1 MTQIDL
7 SMKQKQTHR
16 HREQICGCQGLGSA
30 RGMEWEVGISRY
42 KPLYI
47 EWINNKGLLYSTGKC
62 IQHPLINC
70 NGKEFLK
77 LYIYVT
83 NLFAVQQ

>member
-1 MTQIDL
+1 
-7 SMKQKQTHR
+7 MKQKQTHR

-47 EWINNKGLLYSTGKC
+47 EWINSKVLPSSKRNC
-62 IQHPLINC
+62 IQYSKVNHNE
-70 NGKEFLK
+70 KEHIYLNHLEYLK
-77 LYIYVT
+77 
-83 NLFAVQQ
+83 N